1 MATGPGRT
9 PGPRLQNHLFG
20 RDLVPEV
27 TALWAGSCPI
37 KDDPDHFF
45 LQAGV
50 EWVKMEVVKKIA
62 ILGST
67 GSIGRSTLA
76 VVAEHPQ
83 EFTVAGLAAGR
94 NVELLAAQIGQF
106 QPALVSVQDE
116 EAAARLRQ
124 LLPSGNTRQI
134 LAGPQGAATVATA
147 AGADLVV
154 SAMVGA
160 AGLEPTLAA
169 IEAGIPVA
177 LANKETLVA
186 AGSLVMAAARKKG
199 VALLPVDSEHS
210 ALMQAM
216 EGQRREDVKK
226 LWLTA
231 SGGPFRS
238 WPAEKLAEVTP
249 AQALRHPNWSMGAK
263 ITIDSA
269 TMMNKAL
276 EVIEASVLFGL
287 PVDRIGVYIHP
298 QSIIHSLVEYVDG
311 SVIAQLGV
319 PDMRLPIAYA
329 LTYPRRLPL
338 SGPPLDL
345 GQIAQ
350 LTFEEP
356 DLQRFPSLKLGYEA
370 ARAGGT
376 MPAVLNAANEVAVA
390 AFLEER
396 LSYRGIPR
404 VVAATMEAHTPAP
417 LASLAQVLEVN
428 RWARECAQDLIA
440 RKGAGN
446 PS

>member
-1 MATGPGRT
+1 
-9 PGPRLQNHLFG
+9 
-20 RDLVPEV
+20 
-27 TALWAGSCPI
+27 
-37 KDDPDHFF
+37 
-45 LQAGV
+45 
-50 EWVKMEVVKKIA
+50 MEVVKNLA

-67 GSIGRSTLA
+67 GSIGQSTLA
-76 VVAEHPQ
+76 VVKEHPR
-83 EFTVAGLAAGR
+83 EFRVVALAAGR
-94 NVELLAAQIGQF
+94 NVELLAGQIWDF
-106 QPALVSVQDE
+106 QPTLVSVQDG
-116 EAAARLRQ
+116 EAADRLGK
-124 LLPSGNTRQI
+124 LLPSGNNLQI
-134 LAGPQGAATVATA
+134 LTGPQGAAAVATA
-147 AGADLVV
+147 AGVDLVV

-169 IEAGIPVA
+169 IQAGIPVA

-186 AGSLVMAAARKKG
+186 AGSLVMAAAKAKG

-231 SGGPFRS
+231 SGGPFRA
-238 WPAEKLAEVTP
+238 WPAEKLAAVTP
-249 AQALRHPNWSMGAK
+249 EQALRHPNWNMGAK

-276 EVIEASVLFGL
+276 EVIEAGVLFGL

-311 SVIAQLGV
+311 SVLAQLGV

-329 LTYPRRLPL
+329 LAHPRRLPL
-338 SGPPLDL
+338 SGPSLNL
-345 GQIAQ
+345 NQIAQ

-356 DLQRFPSLKLGYEA
+356 DLERFPSLRLGYDA

-390 AFLEER
+390 AFLQKR
-396 LSYRGIPR
+396 LSFLGIPR
-404 VVAATMEAHTPAP
+404 VVEETMKAHTPRP
-417 LASLAQVLEVN
+417 IQDLAHVLGVN
-428 RWARECAQDLIA
+428 RWAREHAQHLIE
-440 RKGAGN
+440 KQGAT
-446 PS
+446 SL

>member
-1 MATGPGRT
+1 M
-9 PGPRLQNHLFG
+9 
-20 RDLVPEV
+20 
-27 TALWAGSCPI
+27 
-37 KDDPDHFF
+37 K
-45 LQAGV
+45 
-50 EWVKMEVVKKIA
+50 VVKNLA

-67 GSIGRSTLA
+67 GSIGTSTLA

-94 NVELLAAQIGQF
+94 NVELLAGQIGQF
-106 QPALVSVQDE
+106 HPTLVSVQDE
-116 EAAARLRQ
+116 EAGARLRE
-124 LLPSGNTRQI
+124 LLPPGQNPEI
-134 LAGPQGAATVATA
+134 LAGPQGAAAVATA
-147 AGADLVV
+147 PGVDLVV

-186 AGSLVMAAARKKG
+186 AGPLVMATAREKG
-199 VALLPVDSEHS
+199 VALIPVDSEHS
-210 ALMQAM
+210 ALLQALQ
-216 EGQRREDVKK
+216 GQRREDVKK

-238 WPAEKLAEVTP
+238 WPAEKLAQVTP

-287 PVDRIGVYIHP
+287 PVDQIGVYIHP
-298 QSIIHSLVEYVDG
+298 QSIIHSLVEFLDG

-338 SGPPLDL
+338 SGPSLDL
-345 GQIAQ
+345 GRIAQ

-356 DLQRFPSLKLGYEA
+356 DLDRFPSLRLGYEA

-390 AFLEER
+390 AFLEGH
-396 LSYRGIPR
+396 LSFLSIPL
-404 VVAATMEAHTPAP
+404 VVAETMAAHPCRP
-417 LASLAQVLEVN
+417 LHDLGQVLEIN
-428 RWARECAQDLIA
+428 RWAREFAQKLIA
-440 RKGAGN
+440 RKGAVN